1 MFEVARC
8 RNLFLGEATNALG
21 FLEESIIIVW
31 FLFRLLIE
39 GNCYEWLLTVCMPYL
54 LYGVP
59 EVFDLLGNGG
69 GNLSQPLQFILLCPH
84 LLHL

>member
-1 MFEVARC
+1 
-8 RNLFLGEATNALG
+8 
-21 FLEESIIIVW
+21 
-31 FLFRLLIE
+31 
-39 GNCYEWLLTVCMPYL
+39 MPYL
-54 LYGVP
+54 LYRVP